1 MGIRTGSR
9 STPARASHEKY
20 PSRRVFGRRQ
30 RLSRH
35 CSPHTRRETWLP
47 SLKLPPV
54 TSPRVRRDTRERAA
68 HRLARSKVVA
78 RVPPRGRPS
87 SSPPFPSWMS
97 AFTGAKIFKT
107 KCAQCHVAEA
117 GGGHKQVRPP
127 RREREQPACR
137 PAIPPPPCDRPP
149 IPRREKPPRR
159 IARQRGFPV
168 LSPVRQSARSS
179 PSHNGRRIICTSSRG
194 ALTASLPKRATETR
208 IGPQP
213 RRSVRPRLRH
223 DGGFRV
229 LRREQEQGCQVGR
242 GHALRLPAQP
252 EEVHP
257 RHEDGLRRA

>member
-1 MGIRTGSR
+1 MLSAHTQRNMASFAEAPAGDVAKGTSRHARTRGA
-9 STPARASHEKY
+9 STRALEGGRARPPARSPQLI
-20 PSRRVFGRRQ
+20 PSVPILDVCFHRREDLQDQVRAVPRRRGRRRPQ
-30 RLSRH
+30 AGTSAA
-35 CSPHTRRETWLP
+35 TRAGT
-47 SLKLPPV
+47 
-54 TSPRVRRDTRERAA
+54 
-68 HRLARSKVVA
+68 ARM
-78 RVPPRGRPS
+78 P
-87 SSPPFPSWMS
+87 
-97 AFTGAKIFKT
+97 TGD
-107 KCAQCHVAEA
+107 
-117 GGGHKQVRPP
+117 
-127 RREREQPACR
+127 
-137 PAIPPPPCDRPP
+137 PPPPCDRPP

>member
-1 MGIRTGSR
+1 MLSAHTQRNMASFAEAPAGDVAKGTSRHARTRGA
-9 STPARASHEKY
+9 STRALEGGRARPPARSPQLI
-20 PSRRVFGRRQ
+20 PSVPILDVCFHRREDLQDQVRAVPRRRGRRRPQ
-30 RLSRH
+30 AGTSAA
-35 CSPHTRRETWLP
+35 TRAGT
-47 SLKLPPV
+47 
-54 TSPRVRRDTRERAA
+54 
-68 HRLARSKVVA
+68 ARM
-78 RVPPRGRPS
+78 P
-87 SSPPFPSWMS
+87 
-97 AFTGAKIFKT
+97 TGD
-107 KCAQCHVAEA
+107 
-117 GGGHKQVRPP
+117 
-127 RREREQPACR
+127 
-137 PAIPPPPCDRPP
+137 PPPPRDRPP

-194 ALTASLPKRATETR
+194 ALTASLPKRTTETR

-229 LRREQEQGCQVGR
+229 LRREQEQGRQVGR

>member
-1 MGIRTGSR
+1 M
-9 STPARASHEKY
+9 
-20 PSRRVFGRRQ
+20 
-30 RLSRH
+30 SRH

-87 SSPPFPSWMS
+87 SPPPFPSWMS

-117 GGGHKQVRPP
+117 GGGHKQVRLP

-137 PAIPPPPCDRPP
+137 PAIPPPPRDRPP

-159 IARQRGFPV
+159 IARQRGFSRWRAGAPECA
-168 LSPVRQSARSS
+168 LE
-179 PSHNGRRIICTSSRG
+179 SHNGFSTVSRRRSRFFCSVQSRG
-194 ALTASLPKRATETR
+194 ALTASLPKRTTETR
-208 IGPQP
+208 RAPTSAVCSAASPARRRVSRTPP
-213 RRSVRPRLRH
+213 RTRT
-223 DGGFRV
+223 
-229 LRREQEQGCQVGR
+229 
-242 GHALRLPAQP
+242 
-252 EEVHP
+252 
-257 RHEDGLRRA
+257 RA

>member
-1 MGIRTGSR
+1 MLSAHTQRNMASFAEAPAGDVAKGTSRHARTRGA
-9 STPARASHEKY
+9 STRALEGGRARPPARSPQLI
-20 PSRRVFGRRQ
+20 PSVPILDVCFHRREDLQDQVRAVPRRRGRRRPQ
-30 RLSRH
+30 AGTSAA
-35 CSPHTRRETWLP
+35 TRAGT
-47 SLKLPPV
+47 
-54 TSPRVRRDTRERAA
+54 
-68 HRLARSKVVA
+68 ARM
-78 RVPPRGRPS
+78 P
-87 SSPPFPSWMS
+87 
-97 AFTGAKIFKT
+97 TGD
-107 KCAQCHVAEA
+107 
-117 GGGHKQVRPP
+117 
-127 RREREQPACR
+127 
-137 PAIPPPPCDRPP
+137 PPPPRDRPP

-194 ALTASLPKRATETR
+194 ALTASLPKRTTETR

>member
-1 MGIRTGSR
+1 MASFAEAPAGDVAKGTSRHARTRGA
-9 STPARASHEKY
+9 STRALEGGRARPPARSPQLI
-20 PSRRVFGRRQ
+20 PSVPILDVCFHRREDLQDQVRAVPRRRGRRRPQ
-30 RLSRH
+30 AGTSAA
-35 CSPHTRRETWLP
+35 TRAGT
-47 SLKLPPV
+47 
-54 TSPRVRRDTRERAA
+54 
-68 HRLARSKVVA
+68 ARM
-78 RVPPRGRPS
+78 P
-87 SSPPFPSWMS
+87 
-97 AFTGAKIFKT
+97 TGD
-107 KCAQCHVAEA
+107 
-117 GGGHKQVRPP
+117 
-127 RREREQPACR
+127 
-137 PAIPPPPCDRPP
+137 PPPPRDRPP

-194 ALTASLPKRATETR
+194 ALTASLPKRTTETR